1 MKYTTKFVKKDIL
14 VIFGCVVF
22 LLMNIGAI
30 GDNGR
35 RRAKEMVCL
44 SNLRQ
49 WGAVFQMHIESN
61 DGYFIRGTG
70 KTSYWWIKQLDDHYK
85 DWKSMRI
92 WFCPTA
98 KRPTFDEN
106 GVMTPSLDIF
116 NAWGIF
122 YGEGHSPNGAAGSY
136 GLNGYLIGQKFEG
149 RNNVPVFVDAL
160 RFDLWPQETDPP
172 TAYEFAAWSSNNMA
186 RCCIN
191 RHNGAI
197 NTLFADWSSRKIG
210 LKQLWTLNWHS
221 QFDTKGPWTIAG
233 GVQPSDWPEWMRN
246 FSDY

>member
-1 MKYTTKFVKKDIL
+1 MGKQTKKDIIIL
-14 VIFGCVVF
+14 LGCLVF
-22 LLMNIGAI
+22 LLLNIGAI
-30 GDNGR
+30 GSSGR

-61 DGYFIRGTG
+61 DGYFISGSDN
-70 KTSYWWIKQLDDHYK
+70 TSYWWIKQLDDRYK
-85 DWKSMRI
+85 DWKSTRI

-98 KRPTFDEN
+98 KRPTMDEYGN
-106 GVMTPSLDIF
+106 MTASLNIF

-122 YGEGHSPNGAAGSY
+122 FGEGLGPNGAAGSY

-149 RNNVPVFVDAL
+149 RNDVPVFVDAL
-160 RFDLWPQETDPP
+160 RFDLWPKHTDPP
-172 TAYEFAAWSSNNMA
+172 SVNEFAAWSSNNMA

-221 QFDTKGPWTIAG
+221 QFYTKGPWTKAG
-233 GVQPSDWPEWMRN
+233 GVQPSDWPYWMRY
-246 FSDY
+246 FKEF